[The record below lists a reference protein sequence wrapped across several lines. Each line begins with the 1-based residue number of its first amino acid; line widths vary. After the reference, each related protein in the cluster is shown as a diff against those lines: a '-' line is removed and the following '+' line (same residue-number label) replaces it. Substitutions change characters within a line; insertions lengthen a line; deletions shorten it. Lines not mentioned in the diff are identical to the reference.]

1 MTGDGFLTGAAAGGA
16 GGPGRLDARV
26 LLLDQEFDP
35 DTLHALRAALWAHAR
50 QAGLAEDLVG
60 DLVLAVHELAANAI
74 AHGAGYGHLRLWHQP
89 GTLSCEITDDGP
101 AAQSGSAETGTS
113 PKSGGP
119 PRPDPPESGGP
130 PRPDPPES
138 GGSPHADP
146 PKSSS
151 AGTPATWPVTAG
163 HGLWLAR
170 RLAARLDLWSDRRGS
185 RAVITF
191 VLPGDL

>member
-1 MTGDGFLTGAAAGGA
+1 MTGDGFPTGAAAGGA
-16 GGPGRLDARV
+16 GGTGRLDARA

-35 DTLHALRAALWAHAR
+35 DTLHVLRAALWAHGR
-50 QAGLAEDLVG
+50 QAGLAEELVG

-101 AAQSGSAETGTS
+101 GAQSGSAQSGSAETGAS
-113 PKSGGP
+113 
-119 PRPDPPESGGP
+119 PESGGP
-130 PRPDPPES
+130 PHVDPPEI
-138 GGSPHADP
+138 GSA
-146 PKSSS
+146 STL
-151 AGTPATWPVTAG
+151 AAWPVTAG

-185 RAVITF
+185 RVMITF

>member
-1 MTGDGFLTGAAAGGA
+1 MTGNGFPTGAAAGGA
-16 GGPGRLDARV
+16 GGTGRLDARA

-35 DTLHALRAALWAHAR
+35 DTLHVLRAALWAHGR
-50 QAGLAEDLVG
+50 QAGLAEELVG

-101 AAQSGSAETGTS
+101 GAQSSSAQSGSAQSGSAETGS
-113 PKSGGP
+113 AQSGSAETGAS
-119 PRPDPPESGGP
+119 PESGGP
-130 PRPDPPES
+130 PPGDPSEI
-138 GGSPHADP
+138 GSA
-146 PKSSS
+146 STL
-151 AGTPATWPVTAG
+151 AAWPVTAG

-185 RAVITF
+185 RVMITF